1 MSNRQVLQTGFSVAV
16 LCSWPGAADAFE
28 VMLSGAIERGPNR
41 ARIEVLASVSLPLDE
56 WTQTT
61 PALASWVN
69 TRPSFA
75 RAWNRA
81 DPAMFAPVLPGAPDF
96 VEASLPD
103 PNLVDA
109 NFVDPSFLD
118 PSLYDPNLV
127 DPGLVDRGLVEPS
140 VDDQTAPSSRV
151 TVPSPRAAKLSE
163 PGAAESAAPA
173 SEAEPE
179 KKTTAG
185 AGSASASRSLKLDR
199 EFIRALMSACSG
211 EFRDVR
217 GDLDDLASR
226 ARLSAWLPELQV
238 KGGRNTDQTLR
249 LTPTEA
255 EPDRYQVVGGDGVRF
270 EGQLRWTFSQLVF
283 ARDELSVARLRGAL
297 DSERR
302 KRQQQAM
309 EALGKWYVAWTQ
321 LGTQLEPGDILRTWV
336 SESTLRTEL
345 DWLTQGWFS
354 SHVPAAP
361 DLAALLTD

>member
-1 MSNRQVLQTGFSVAV
+1 MSNRQLWQTGLSIAV
-16 LCSWPGAADAFE
+16 LSSWSPAAFAFE
-28 VMLSGAIERGPNR
+28 VTLSGAIERGRDR
-41 ARIEVLASVSLPLDE
+41 ARIEVFASVSVPLDE

-69 TRPSFA
+69 NDPVFA

-81 DPAMFAPVLPGAPDF
+81 DPAVFAPVLPGAPDF
-96 VEASLPD
+96 VNSTLPD
-103 PNLVDA
+103 PNLVDS
-109 NFVDPSFLD
+109 NFVDPGFVEPSFYDPSPLD
-118 PSLYDPNLV
+118 PSV
-127 DPGLVDRGLVEPS
+127 TEPGLAEP
-140 VDDQTAPSSRV
+140 AL
-151 TVPSPRAAKLSE
+151 VPSPTTPSSE
-163 PGAAESAAPA
+163 PAPKPTPRA
-173 SEAEPE
+173 RAVP
-179 KKTTAG
+179 G
-185 AGSASASRSLKLDR
+185 GLRPLKLDR
-199 EFIRALMSACSG
+199 EFVGALMGACSG

-297 DSERR
+297 DTERR

-309 EALGKWYVAWTQ
+309 EAFGKWYVAWTQ
-321 LGTQLEPGDILRTWV
+321 LGTDLEADDILRIWV
-336 SESTLRTEL
+336 SESTLRAEL

-361 DLAALLTD
+361 DLGVLLTD